1 MSGTVGSTGHKLD
14 IELADGQYSEVVNLT
29 LVQTDPSPDY
39 LQGNSQNP
47 KEKAH
52 LKISGSDLSVLTPGK
67 KDRQTKRQQ
76 GWREINQPVAGASLS
91 QSNKVFLETLL

>member
-1 MSGTVGSTGHKLD
+1 MPGTVGSTGHKLD
-14 IELADGQYSEVVNLT
+14 MELADGQYSEVLNLT

-47 KEKAH
+47 EEKAD

-67 KDRQTKRQQ
+67 KDRDKKITGVEENKSTSC
-76 GWREINQPVAGASLS
+76 WCQPFS
-91 QSNKVFLETLL
+91 E